1 MPPTPGPAI
10 ATSTVLLV
18 LSTTAAVAAEAS
30 YTPPIP
36 VLTPPT
42 TIHVAVVA
50 DSLNGSLGL
59 RLPPCAQQPQC
70 SGNVSA
76 SCVRRK
82 QLLVALASFGG
93 TSLRQGSSQG
103 LLLPGNTDQ
112 LRWLHRL
119 VAVRP
124 GLTLVTHPNATVWE
138 VMAAMRAAQRA
149 PLPPL
154 HYVQYD
160 VVKNRDSLAAARMA
174 TSRLNATML
183 DASIVVEAAAHGFRP
198 APPARVQ
205 GVHWSSDVRGMT
217 AQRVLDEWVAVLAAA
232 GTPPAMLGLEQFTN
246 VEDPVQFQSDVAVRE
261 ITSPPPPSSRESW
274 NVVESSVV
282 PIRGTRTTYL
292 SHLAGR
298 GGCCHATAVGLAPH
312 FVGPR
317 APASHPSGAG
327 AAGGGGGARGRV
339 PAEHGSRRAAVRQL
353 PQPWAAR
360 EHDGAQHEPAV
371 QDADG
376 LRGHQQRAPVR
387 IISHGHHCGAA
398 PAAHKSRRGA
408 AGEQA
413 LC

>member
-1 MPPTPGPAI
+1 MVAGSVLTTAVLTTAVLTMPPTPGPAL

-18 LSTTAAVAAEAS
+18 LSATAAVAAEAS

-298 GGCCHATAVGLAPH
+298 GGAGRLLPCHCSRPGPSLRGAPSTGFPPQRGRGCRWGRGRSRTRSCRAWQPTRCCSATATTM
-312 FVGPR
+312 
-317 APASHPSGAG
+317 
-327 AAGGGGGARGRV
+327 GGARARWC
-339 PAEHGSRRAAVRQL
+339 ATRACSPR
-353 PQPWAAR
+353 
-360 EHDGAQHEPAV
+360 
-371 QDADG
+371 
-376 LRGHQQRAPVR
+376 
-387 IISHGHHCGAA
+387 C
-398 PAAHKSRRGA
+398 
-408 AGEQA
+408 
-413 LC
+413 